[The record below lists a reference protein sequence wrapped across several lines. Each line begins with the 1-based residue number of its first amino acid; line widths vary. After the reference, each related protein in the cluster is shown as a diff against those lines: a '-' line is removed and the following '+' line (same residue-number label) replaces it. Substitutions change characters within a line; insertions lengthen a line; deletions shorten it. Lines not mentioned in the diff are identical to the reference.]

1 MTKKSTLIYAKPLLR
16 AVLLW
21 LLPVGLAFAQRSVT
35 SLEYGQV
42 FGYPSTS
49 DYSQTGILI
58 LLPHSAEFANLP
70 ADAIQAPH
78 GHFQHFAPA
87 RTDDDFPYGQLREL
101 EAQQIAAGG
110 PPIFCTAT
118 YGGVSRPVYFQ
129 WTLELDANGHPTA
142 DPGQWQQPVN
152 LRDETFIQFFANT
165 YIPRIFQPYYPNYW
179 LAVDNCSFFIDL
191 YGVLDDNNVWHSVSQ
206 FDQPFAQSD
215 PDFLDSIV
223 YFFQRLNQI
232 APNIHIMGNE
242 GSMSDESRFAE
253 VWSGF
258 SGTFREDITE
268 GFQPDSYDRDYLY
281 TSYKRYQ
288 WEGAASKAA
297 VLRALIPNDSTFQD
311 KLRTAYVAYLIFR
324 GPNFFFA
331 PRYADATDGIPIS
344 AYGWMQAALGQP
356 TGPAT
361 DQAYGDSDTPGY
373 RLYSRPTAHGIVY
386 LNWSGYTLTI
396 SLPQDKTYVDR
407 NTNVVKALTIPDLSG
422 DYVLFH

>member
-1 MTKKSTLIYAKPLLR
+1 MLR

-21 LLPVGLAFAQRSVT
+21 LLSVGLASAQRSVT
-35 SLEYGQV
+35 PLEYGQV

-49 DYSQTGILI
+49 DYSQTGILV
-58 LLPHSAEFANLP
+58 LLPHAAEFGNLP
-70 ADAIQAPH
+70 NDAIKAPH

-87 RTDDDFPYGQLREL
+87 GTNDDFPYTQLRQL
-101 EAQQIAAGG
+101 EARQIAAGG

-118 YGGVSRPVYFQ
+118 YGGVRRPVYFQ
-129 WTLELDANGHPTA
+129 WTLELDANGHPTT
-142 DPGQWQQPVN
+142 DPSQWQQAVN
-152 LRDETFIQFFANT
+152 LRDETFIQFFAKI
-165 YIPRIFQPYYPNYW
+165 YVPQMFQPYYPNYW

-206 FDQPFAQSD
+206 FDPPFAQSD

-223 YFFQRLNQI
+223 YFFRRLNQI
-232 APNIHIMGNE
+232 ACNIQIMGNE
-242 GSMSDESRFAE
+242 GSMSDESRFPE

-268 GFQPDSYDRDYLY
+268 GFDPSSYSRDYLY

-288 WEGAASKAA
+288 WEGPAGKVAI
-297 VLRALIPNDSTFQD
+297 LRALIPNDSTFQD

-331 PRYADATDGIPIS
+331 PRYPDAVNGIPIS
-344 AYGWMQAALGQP
+344 SYGLMQTALGQP

-361 DQAYGDSDTPGY
+361 DYANADSVTPGY

-386 LNWSGYTLTI
+386 LNWSGNTLTI
-396 SLPQDKTYVDR
+396 PLPQDKTYFDR
-407 NTNVVKALTIPDLSG
+407 NGNVVTALTIPDLTG
-422 DYVLFH
+422 DYVLFQ